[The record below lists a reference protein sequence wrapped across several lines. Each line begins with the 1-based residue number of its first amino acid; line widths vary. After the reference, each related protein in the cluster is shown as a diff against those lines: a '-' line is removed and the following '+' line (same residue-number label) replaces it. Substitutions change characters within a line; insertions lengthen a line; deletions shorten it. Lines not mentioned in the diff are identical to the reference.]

1 MRDQRLREVKE
12 RAQGH
17 TVNKWYKGNFS
28 PSLPDAKGPAG
39 TYSSIR
45 SLLSN
50 MRAPRGVGRRRL
62 PALCSLPFRYEL
74 PTVKSRCQVYGLEP
88 EVHFN
93 SHLCCGESWTCSY
106 PRSSFPAPW
115 NALSHRYQC
124 PLATIPVSQA
134 FIFKVKS
141 HSSFKPLWS
150 ISKYLP
156 SPYISQKLQ

>member
-1 MRDQRLREVKE
+1 MSKAL
-12 RAQGH
+12 
-17 TVNKWYKGNFS
+17 
-28 PSLPDAKGPAG
+28 LG

-50 MRAPRGVGRRRL
+50 MRAPIGVGRRRL
-62 PALCSLPFRYEL
+62 PALCSLPFSYEL

-93 SHLCCGESWTCSY
+93 LHLCCGESWTCSY

-115 NALSHRYQC
+115 NC
-124 PLATIPVSQA
+124 PLPTETNALLPPSRCPLVTSQA
-134 FIFKVKS
+134 FSFKGKS
-141 HSSFKPLWS
+141 PSSFKPLWS

-156 SPYISQKLQ
+156 SPSISQKL